1 MIVHR
6 CRFVDFMPAAINAL
20 AFTPPTTRP
29 ILACGRANGNIEIWN
44 PQTQWNLEKTIPG
57 EKNTSVE
64 ALTWVHQTNLSDT
77 ESKLPRLFSGSSNG
91 MIIEWDTITLR
102 QKKSIDS
109 YGGAVWCLKNNYA
122 NTSLAVGCEDGGL
135 CIFDIEDEELILI
148 HKFMRNNSK
157 IMSLAWDCED
167 KYIFTGS
174 SDGNIVQWDVRSKR
188 IIQRMTVDILK
199 GKDTIVWAINV
210 LRDGTIISGDSL
222 GHIYFWD
229 GKTGTVL
236 QKFKAHDADVLC
248 LVTNREGSL
257 IVSSG
262 VDRKCNLFRVVD
274 QKTMDTDTLKEDDNK
289 LDYIQRNWVLVGFR
303 RSHLHDV
310 RSIALL
316 EDQVFVSGGVDT
328 EMIVY
333 SYNKFL
339 RGNIKKLPYIPQKPL
354 ICISKSKR
362 LLMYRNNDQIK
373 LWELGEAVLPDSW
386 QLEQIPR
393 LDLVKPQKAIL
404 EMSLKESH
412 YLTASAISED
422 GEWIAV
428 ANTRIV
434 KIFKVQ
440 EHSSTKRKLSIQ
452 KIKFPQNI
460 VNGRCIGAHQLLFT
474 PDGTKLL
481 IVYVDSVVAVADL
494 ENWQRNEIIFLKKFD
509 QHANPTDDDPIETV
523 ISIAVS
529 GDGKWLA
536 TGDLCN
542 RINIYDLENLEYYTS
557 LPKYGSTHTTLSFH
571 LSLPILVI
579 TLASNE
585 FFIFDVKLK
594 KLTDWSQKYSQNLP
608 KEFLKLENKI
618 IGCSFNPEKNAIIL
632 WADNYLCLIDFDKC
646 NEERLLCFEPC
657 NGWQK
662 KLPIQQ
668 KKGKKLLNEHN
679 INFQLVQRYQ
689 PLMFVDF
696 ISSNTL
702 VIVERPFTSILENLP
717 PSFYKAQYGT

>member
-1 MIVHR
+1 MYVHR

-20 AFTPPTTRP
+20 AFTPPTTQP
-29 ILACGRANGNIEIWN
+29 LLACGRANGNIEIWN

-77 ESKLPRLFSGSSNG
+77 ESKPPRLFSGSSNG
-91 MIIEWDTITLR
+91 MIIEWDTTTLR
-102 QKKSIDS
+102 QKKSNDS
-109 YGGAVWCLKNNYA
+109 YGGAIWCLKNNYA
-122 NTSLAVGCEDGGL
+122 NTLLVVGCEDGSL
-135 CIFDIEDEELILI
+135 CTFDIEDEELVLI
-148 HKFMRNNSK
+148 HKFVRNNSK
-157 IMSLAWDCED
+157 IMSLAWDHED
-167 KYIFTGS
+167 EYIFAGS
-174 SDGNIVQWDVRSKR
+174 SDGNIVQWDMRSKR
-188 IIQRMTVDILK
+188 IIQRMTVDVLK
-199 GKDTIVWAINV
+199 GQDTIVWAINV
-210 LRDGTIISGDSL
+210 LHGDSL
-222 GHIYFWD
+222 GHICFWD
-229 GKTGTVL
+229 RKTGTVV

-257 IVSSG
+257 VVSSG
-262 VDRKCNLFRVVD
+262 VDRKCNLFRIVD
-274 QKTMDTDTLKEDDNK
+274 QKAMGTDTSKENNNK
-289 LDYIQRNWVLVGFR
+289 SDSTQRDWILVGFR

-316 EDQVFVSGGVDT
+316 EDQFFVSGGVDT
-328 EMIVY
+328 EMNVY

-339 RGNIKKLPYIPQKPL
+339 RGDIKKLPYIPQKPL

-362 LLMYRNNDQIK
+362 LLMYRNDNQIK
-373 LWELGEAVLPDSW
+373 LWELGEAILPDSW
-386 QLEQIPR
+386 KLEQIPR

-434 KIFKVQ
+434 KVFKIQ
-440 EHSSTKRKLSIQ
+440 EHVS
-452 KIKFPQNI
+452 
-460 VNGRCIGAHQLLFT
+460 HQLLFT

-481 IVYVDSVVAVADL
+481 IVYVDSIVAVADL
-494 ENWQRNEIIFLKKFD
+494 KNWQRNEIIFLKKFN
-509 QHANPTDDDPIETV
+509 QHACPTDDDPIATV

-529 GDGKWLA
+529 GDGKLLA

-571 LSLPILVI
+571 LSLPILVV

-646 NEERLLCFEPC
+646 NEERPLCFEQC

-662 KLPIQQ
+662 KSPIQQ